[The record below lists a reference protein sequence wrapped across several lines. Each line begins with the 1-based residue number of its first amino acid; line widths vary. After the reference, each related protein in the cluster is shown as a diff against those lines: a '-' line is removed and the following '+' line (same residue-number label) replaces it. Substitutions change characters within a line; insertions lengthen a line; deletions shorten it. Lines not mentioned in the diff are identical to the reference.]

1 MAITA
6 ATTLE
11 NLKGFIKPD
20 LAEPYFA
27 AARRASVVQ
36 QLARQVPL
44 GINGI
49 EVPIVTSKTKARWV
63 AEGGKK
69 QTTEMGMGVKAM
81 KPQKLAAIAVTS
93 AEVIRAN
100 PAGFMEL
107 LKDDLGE
114 AFATAFDQAVLFGT
128 ESPFGSDQHLA
139 ATSKSVALGTA
150 QQNKG
155 GLYADVNSALK
166 ILSVARKKLT
176 GFAFDE
182 TVEADFNSA
191 VDANGRPLFIE
202 TPLEDAA
209 APFRAGKLLGRPAF
223 VGEGVGNTE
232 IAGFAGD
239 WSKIIWGT
247 TGGITYDATDQATV
261 TINNELVSLWEHNLV
276 AIRAEAEFGFMNA
289 DKDAFVKFTGGREL

>member
-49 EVPIVTSKTKARWV
+49 EVPIVTSKTEAGWV

-69 QTTEMGMGVKAM
+69 PATQMGMGVKAM
-81 KPQKLAAIAVTS
+81 KPHKLAAIAVVS

-100 PAGFMEL
+100 PAGFIEL
-107 LKDDLGE
+107 LKEDIGE
-114 AFATAFDQAVLFGT
+114 AFATAFDKAVLFGT
-128 ESPFGSDQHLA
+128 NSPFGSDQHLS
-139 ATSKSVALGTA
+139 ATSKSVTLGTA
-150 QQNKG
+150 QQDKG
-155 GLYADVNSALK
+155 GLFADVNGALK
-166 ILSVARKKLT
+166 ILTVAGKDLT
-176 GFAFDE
+176 GFAFDR

-191 VDANGRPLFIE
+191 VDVNGRPLFIDS
-202 TPLEDAA
+202 PLEEAA

-223 VGEGVGNTE
+223 VGKGVGDTT

-239 WSKIIWGT
+239 WTKVIWGT
-247 TGGITYDATDQATV
+247 TGGITYDVTDQATV
-261 TINNELVSLWEHNLV
+261 TVNEQLVSLWEHNLV
-276 AIRAEAEFGFMNA
+276 AIRAEAEFGFLNA